1 MAVTDRSIERQPTEP
16 AVARDAI
23 ESAGTDVAI
32 RVRDV
37 SKVYKIYARPLDLLI
52 EAIDKRPR
60 HQEHWALRDISL
72 DILRGAVVGI
82 IGPNGAGKSTLLKI
96 IAGTLQP
103 TSGSVE
109 VNGKI
114 AAILELG
121 TGFHDDYSGREIIV
135 LGGMCAGMSREQITT
150 KVPSVIAFSELE
162 SVIDQP
168 FKTYSSGMKARLTF
182 ATAISVDAEVLIID
196 EALAAGDAYF
206 VHKCMQRVHQICRSG
221 TTVFFVSHSTAMIEH
236 LCSRAIWIDKG
247 RIMLEGA
254 TDKVCAAYE
263 HYVWSRIENELTSAN
278 CELSAN
284 ILATAASGQY
294 SLGNKELRVT
304 NVYLCGEDG
313 RPKAVLIQGER
324 ALIRIEFSGT
334 TQTPFQPAVRID
346 SEDGAC
352 VTGWNGLEAG
362 FVMSGAEGGG
372 CIEVDIGEI
381 FFGQG
386 NYYVSAGLQEL
397 VAVQSEDTTLSYVHR
412 SYKFSVRRRF
422 KRELTYVF
430 EVPGSWRLLNDHT
443 SGT

>member
-1 MAVTDRSIERQPTEP
+1 MTVTGEQLERQPTESAEAQGALEP
-16 AVARDAI
+16 
-23 ESAGTDVAI
+23 AGTETAI
-32 RVRDV
+32 CVRNV
-37 SKVYKIYARPLDLLI
+37 SKVYKIYSRPLDLLI

-72 DILRGAVVGI
+72 NIPRGAVVGI

-96 IAGTLQP
+96 IVGTLQP

-121 TGFHDDYSGREIIV
+121 TGFHDDYSGRENIV
-135 LGGMCAGMSREQITT
+135 LGGMCAGMSREQIAA
-150 KVPSVIAFSELE
+150 KVPSIIAFSELE

-182 ATAISVDAEVLIID
+182 ATAISIDAEILVID

-206 VHKCMQRVHQICRSG
+206 VHKCMERVHQICRSG
-221 TTVFFVSHSTAMIEH
+221 ATVFFVSHSTAMIER
-236 LCSRAIWIDKG
+236 LCNRAIWIDKG
-247 RIMLEGA
+247 QIMLEGA

-263 HYVWSRIENELTSAN
+263 HYVWSRIEHELTSAN

-284 ILATAASGQY
+284 VLATAASGQY
-294 SLGNKELRVT
+294 SLGNKELRIT
-304 NVYLCGEDG
+304 SVYLCGEDG
-313 RPKAVLIQGER
+313 RPKSVFIQGER

-334 TQTPFQPAVRID
+334 TQTSFQPAVRID

-352 VTGWNGLEAG
+352 VTGWNGLEAE
-362 FVMSGAEGGG
+362 FVLSGAEGGG
-372 CIEVDIGEI
+372 HIEVDIGEI

-397 VAVQSEDTTLSYVHR
+397 VVVQSEDTTLSYVHR
-412 SYKFSVRRRF
+412 SCKFSVRRRY
-422 KRELTYVF
+422 KRELAYVF
-430 EVPGSWRLLNDHT
+430 EVPGSWRLLRDHT